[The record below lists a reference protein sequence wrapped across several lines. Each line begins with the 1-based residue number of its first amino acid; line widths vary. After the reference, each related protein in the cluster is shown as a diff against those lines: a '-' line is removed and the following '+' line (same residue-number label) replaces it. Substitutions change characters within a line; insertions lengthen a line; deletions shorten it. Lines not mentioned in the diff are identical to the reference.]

1 MSTGAARQRRLKAG
15 TACKR
20 CRTSKLRCSG
30 APNCDR
36 CVARHIDCTIDTTYA
51 QRIAADHNHDVI
63 QQQPH
68 QHPTSRHSYSDQG
81 SNESTSDVA
90 TPTLRSLSSG
100 TPETDANIEELRS
113 TLGTM
118 TLDSRGEHF
127 HSSGSGFSIIK
138 LSSRFCDGRYTIPIV
153 RLTDSDLRSH
163 SLLNI
168 WEKELPT
175 KEVMDS
181 LLSLYFQH
189 IYPFAPLFIRKTFMR
204 DYREKPLDAHQV
216 MLLNAIFCNA
226 CVLSDDPVVR
236 RDTIHYYNRARSI
249 LDQTRLVSR
258 ISTVQ
263 ALLLFCYYENAN
275 GGYSDG
281 WLLLGMAIRIAQ
293 DIGLHRQDVYT
304 YDLDQAEIRKRIWWA
319 LYIADRFSSGGL
331 GRPVCI
337 RDSAFR
343 VRLPSTSWM
352 LATMAEDSEE
362 SPYEPEQIISDRLL
376 WAVKLAT
383 LLGKVLDTMHSIDAE
398 TNDEHLTELSRTQ
411 LPLLHNKFTAWYLGL
426 PAELLYTPYTTS
438 SDPQHRPSPA
448 TALLQMLYYTCLI
461 KLHMPLFRS
470 LNSGSIDASVLTSSR
485 NICTAAATNIC
496 HVADSLLLHGL
507 LHDGSAYMFGCLLSA
522 ETVFIHNAM
531 TSSTNS
537 REATLTG
544 LFKIIKASFELAKT
558 YPFSEL
564 MPAMMIDILSCQ
576 NRPVPQDVEAIF
588 YEISNFLELSLDPA
602 YFQSIANMNV
612 AARMAKF
619 SMEGS
624 GPAPSVEVR
633 HSNGLFSMP
642 LPDYTKGQQAED
654 MSTMW
659 QVQMAKAANL
669 VITVLGGENSQN
681 EQRLY
686 DDPLELPQDLRL
698 APIEELLFADF
709 PLTFETSL
717 QDFGP

>member
-1 MSTGAARQRRLKAG
+1 MSTGATRQQRLKAG
-15 TACKR
+15 TACRR
-20 CRTSKLRCSG
+20 CRMSKLRCSG
-30 APNCDR
+30 APDCDR
-36 CVARHIDCTIDTTYA
+36 CVARRIVCTVDSTY
-51 QRIAADHNHDVI
+51 QRRGAADNDHGVF
-63 QQQPH
+63 QKQQPC
-68 QHPTSRHSYSDQG
+68 QHPTFSNSFSDQG
-81 SNESTSDVA
+81 SNDSASDIST
-90 TPTLRSLSSG
+90 PRLLSSG

-153 RLTDSDLRSH
+153 RLTESDLRSH
-163 SLLNI
+163 SRLNI
-168 WEKELPT
+168 WKEELPT
-175 KEVMDS
+175 KAVMDS
-181 LLSLYFQH
+181 LLQLYFKH
-189 IYPFAPLFIRKTFMR
+189 IYPFAPFFIRRTFMR
-204 DYREKPLDAHQV
+204 DYREKPLDAQQV

-226 CVLSDDPVVR
+226 CVLSDDPAVR
-236 RDTIHYYNRARSI
+236 RDTRTYYNRARNI
-249 LDQTRLVSR
+249 LDQTRIVSR

-263 ALLLFCYYENAN
+263 ALLLLCYYENAN
-275 GGYSDG
+275 GGYSEG
-281 WLLLGMAIRIAQ
+281 WLFLGMAIRIAH

-304 YDLDQAEIRKRIWWA
+304 YDPEQAELRKRVWWA

-331 GRPVCI
+331 GRPLNI
-337 RDSAFR
+337 RDSTFR
-343 VRLPSTSWM
+343 VRLPSTSWI
-352 LATMAEDSEE
+352 LATVSDDPDE
-362 SPYEPEQIISDRLL
+362 SSYEPESLISDRLL

-398 TNDEHLTELSRTQ
+398 TDDEHLTKLSKTQ

-448 TALLQMLYYTCLI
+448 TALLQMLYYTSLI
-461 KLHMPLFRS
+461 KLHMPLFRT
-470 LNSGSIDASVLTSSR
+470 LNSSCIDASVLTSSR

-507 LHDGSAYMFGCLLSA
+507 LHDGSAYMFGSLLSA
-522 ETVFIHNAM
+522 ETVFIHNAL
-531 TSSTNS
+531 TSPSTS

-544 LFKIIKASFELAKT
+544 LFKIIKASSELSKT

-564 MPAMMIDILSCQ
+564 MPAMMIDLLSCQ

-588 YEISNFLELSLDPA
+588 YEISNFLELSLDPTH
-602 YFQSIANMNV
+602 FQSITNMNV

-624 GPAPSVEVR
+624 GQAPSIEVR

-669 VITVLGGENSQN
+669 VIAAFGSENPQN

-698 APIEELLFADF
+698 APIEELLFADLSL
-709 PLTFETSL
+709 PFEASPQEL
-717 QDFGP
+717 GP